1 MARQTMGNWFLN
13 VTTNITHV
21 APAYSFGEVWRWNVV
36 AAFARETSKVNA
48 SQYIA
53 QPDFKTNAWKFYL
66 LSLNVF
72 AWPYFLLRSLR
83 TYINYAIDKI
93 DSGGTVVLS
102 PKPKRSSPL
111 AIVVKGFFGL
121 IVGTLEF
128 LGYLSAKFVDLI
140 TFGVK
145 GTETPKSKSAIE
157 MSTRQ
162 VHKDLQLDVPDVH
175 KAKHKIKKEVDLIQI
190 VGKTAVPDQPKK
202 VISGMPFILEGQQS
216 VVTKFFNFIKSRTKV
231 KSEPIIEKAEKTK
244 GIIDPPNTSQIYKD
258 LHAHTPHAHL
268 TKEETKVV
276 KRTIGELSDD
286 EIEFMIKH
294 NDPRKYVDPETYVHI
309 QPKKE
314 LLEQYTPKP
323 WWSRLANTF
332 KGKSQLFSSEDKR
345 ESEGEGESTPF
356 VEEKKNKM

>member
-1 MARQTMGNWFLN
+1 MARQTMRNWYLN
-13 VTTNITHV
+13 FTTNITHI

-53 QPDFKTNAWKFYL
+53 QPDLKTNAWKFYL

-93 DSGGTVVLS
+93 DSGGAVVMS
-102 PKPKRSSPL
+102 PKPKPSSPL
-111 AIVVKGFFGL
+111 AIIVKGFFGL
-121 IVGTLEF
+121 ILGTLEF
-128 LGYLSAKFVDLI
+128 LCYLPAKFVDLI

-145 GTETPKSKSAIE
+145 GTETLKSKSVIE
-157 MSTRQ
+157 MATRQ

-175 KAKHKIKKEVDLIQI
+175 EAKNKINKEADLVQI
-190 VGKTAVPDQPKK
+190 VGKTAAPDQSKK
-202 VISGMPFILEGQQS
+202 RPSFISKGVFGTPGMPFILDGLQS
-216 VVTKFFNFIKSRTKV
+216 VLTKFFNFIKSRTKP
-231 KSEPIIEKAEKTK
+231 KPIIEKVEKSK

-268 TKEETKVV
+268 TKEETKKV

-286 EIEFMIKH
+286 ES
-294 NDPRKYVDPETYVHI
+294 V
-309 QPKKE
+309 
-314 LLEQYTPKP
+314 
-323 WWSRLANTF
+323 WS
-332 KGKSQLFSSEDKR
+332 
-345 ESEGEGESTPF
+345 
-356 VEEKKNKM
+356 